1 MADHRGLMSGVSDEG
16 NNALSLEERLRQS
29 QAAFH
34 LLFTN
39 NPQPMWVFNL
49 ESLQFLD
56 VNAAAISLYGY
67 SREEFLQMRITDI
80 RPPEEVPRLLHEIAH
95 LPAQLNHSG
104 IWQHRLKNGQLR
116 EMEITSHSLV
126 FHGQNACLVTTHDV
140 TDRRRTEEA
149 LRQAEQKYRQIF
161 EQAIVG
167 IYQSTPQGRFLSV
180 NPAMATM
187 LGYDSPDDLLASI
200 TDIQQQLYVDPS
212 HREEFKRLLEE
223 EGVAQH
229 FECEFRRK
237 DGSHMWIA
245 TNVRAIREN
254 GKVVRYEGTQ
264 EDISERKLL
273 EGQLQQAQ
281 KMEAVG
287 LLAGGVAH
295 DFNNALGV
303 IAGYS
308 DLLQM
313 HLPEGDPLHR
323 YPEEIAKAANR
334 AATLT
339 RQLLAFSR
347 KQVIQP
353 VILNLN
359 AIVADM
365 EKMLRRLIGEH
376 IEITIAPGS
385 NLAPVKADPGQ
396 IEQILMNLAV
406 NARDAMPQ
414 GGSLL
419 IRTVNAHLDETYARQ
434 YAYVKPGAYVT
445 LRFSDT
451 GHGMDKST
459 QARIFE
465 PFFTTKE
472 AGKGTGLGLSTV
484 YGIVKQ
490 NNGYIQVYSEVGKG
504 TTFTIYLPQAAG
516 AAESLKPT
524 RGETTLPR
532 GSATVMLVE
541 DEEAL
546 RTLARNCLE
555 TYGYTVIE
563 VADSRIAM
571 TLAEQH
577 SGPIQLLLTDVIMPG
592 LNGKDLAAHLTRRRP
607 EMKVLYMSGYANDL
621 IAQFDVLDPDTLLL
635 EKPFTLQGL
644 LTKVQQALHTP
655 GQSKAAK
662 AK

>member
-1 MADHRGLMSGVSDEG
+1 MADHRGLRSGRSGGRTDP
-16 NNALSLEERLRQS
+16 AKLEERLSQS
-29 QAAFH
+29 EASFQ

-39 NPQPMWVFNL
+39 NPQPMWVFSVGTL
-49 ESLQFLD
+49 RFLD
-56 VNAAAISLYGY
+56 VNTAAIAFYGY
-67 SREEFLQMRITDI
+67 SREEFLNMRITEI
-80 RPPEEVPRLLHEIAH
+80 RPPEDVPRLLEEVAH
-95 LPAQLNHSG
+95 LPAELNYSG
-104 IWQHRLKNGQLR
+104 VWQHRLKEGCIR
-116 EMEITSHSLV
+116 DMEIASHALV
-126 FHGQNACLVTTHDV
+126 FNGEDARLVTLHDI
-140 TDRRRTEEA
+140 TDGRRAEEA

-180 NPAMATM
+180 NPAMAAM
-187 LGYDSPDDLLASI
+187 LGYDSPEDLLSSI
-200 TDIQQQLYVDPS
+200 TDIQQQLYVDPRR
-212 HREEFKRLLEE
+212 REEFKRLLEE
-223 EGVAQH
+223 EGMAQH

-254 GKVVRYEGTQ
+254 GRVIRYEGTQ

-303 IAGYS
+303 ITGYS

-313 HLPEGDPLHR
+313 HLPEGDPLRR

-359 AIVADM
+359 SIVSDM
-365 EKMLRRLIGEH
+365 EKMLRRLIGED
-376 IEITIAPGS
+376 IQITIAQGA
-385 NLAPVKADPGQ
+385 NLAQVKADPGQ
-396 IEQILMNLAV
+396 VEQILMNLAV
-406 NARDAMPQ
+406 NARDAMPH

-419 IRTVNAHLDETYARQ
+419 IRTANANLDETYARQ
-434 YAYVKPGAYVT
+434 YAYVQPGPYVT

-451 GHGMDKST
+451 GHGMDKAT

-472 AGKGTGLGLSTV
+472 AGKGTGLGLSTI

-490 NNGYIQVYSEVGKG
+490 NAGYIQVYSEVGKG
-504 TTFTIYLPQAAG
+504 TTFTIYLPQAVGTAQTV
-516 AAESLKPT
+516 KPVEEAT
-524 RGETTLPR
+524 ILPR
-532 GSATVMLVE
+532 GTATVMLVE

-546 RTLARNCLE
+546 RTLARTCLE

-563 VADSRIAM
+563 VGDSRAAITTARQY
-571 TLAEQH
+571 A
-577 SGPIQLLLTDVIMPG
+577 GPIQLLLTDVIMPE
-592 LNGKDLAAHLTRRRP
+592 LNGRELAGQLTQIRP
-607 EMKVLYMSGYANDL
+607 EIRVLYMSGYANDL
-621 IAQFDVLDPDTLLL
+621 IAQYDVLDPDTQLL
-635 EKPFTLQGL
+635 EKPFTLQSL
-644 LTKVQQALHTP
+644 LTKVQQALHAP
-655 GQSKAAK
+655 ARSKAAGK
-662 AK
+662 E